1 MGLFTQ
7 ATSGVEEPF
16 FRMIGVLLGLKSR
29 MAALIPILCVGA
41 LHQQTIPAICVA
53 RSGMA
58 GFFLRLLRLDDN
70 RPCAKLIDG
79 TVSPLWLRP

>member
-29 MAALIPILCVGA
+29 MAAQAGA
-41 LHQQTIPAICVA
+41 PCAGAFHQQTIPGVCDA
-53 RSGMA
+53 RSAMA
-58 GFFLRLLRLDDN
+58 GLFLRLRRLDDN

-79 TVSPLWLRP
+79 TAALYG